1 MSSVGICTQYVYL
14 IQLEKDFNTDIY
26 KIGTTQR
33 KPELRF
39 RDYCQKYKIIL
50 CERVEDG
57 HKTEQLIIYH
67 FKKKFGKAVRHNEY
81 FKGDI
86 SLMIEIFT
94 QNIIEPYIPKKRYQ
108 CQQLTKSSGNQ
119 CIFLE
124 KKPGVGYCH
133 IHLYRSKITKMF

>member
-1 MSSVGICTQYVYL
+1 MSSFANLQSHVYL

-39 RDYCQKYKIIL
+39 REYCTKYKIIL
-50 CERVEDG
+50 CEKVDDG

-67 FKKKFGKAVRHNEY
+67 FKREFGKAVRHNEY

-86 SLMIEIFT
+86 SLMIEIFV
-94 QNIIEPYIPKKRYQ
+94 QNIIEPQIPKKRYR
-108 CQQLTKSSGNQ
+108 CQQLTNSSGNQ
-119 CIFLE
+119 CMFLE
-124 KKPGVGYCH
+124 KKPGEGYCH
-133 IHLYRSKITKMF
+133 IHLYRSKLSKII